1 MEGFSDPDTGRR
13 LEKELRDAGND
24 DATVFIYE
32 GVGHGFM
39 NSDPAPFASFAERKE
54 KMGFPPFDAAQ
65 AELAWGR
72 LATFFD
78 AHLK

>member
-13 LEKELRDAGND
+13 LEKELRAVGNADAN
-24 DATVFIYE
+24 VFIYD

-39 NSDPAPFASFAERKE
+39 NSDPAPFASFEERKE
-54 KMGFPPFDAAQ
+54 KMGFPSYDPAQ
-65 AELAWGR
+65 AELAWTR
-72 LATFFD
+72 LTSFFE